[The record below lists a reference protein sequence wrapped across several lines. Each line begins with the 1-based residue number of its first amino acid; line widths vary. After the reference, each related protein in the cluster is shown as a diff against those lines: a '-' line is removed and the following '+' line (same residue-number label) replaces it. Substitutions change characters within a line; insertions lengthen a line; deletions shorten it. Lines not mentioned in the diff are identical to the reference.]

1 MIGLEPALFGES
13 DWLLAQF
20 GRTRE
25 RAIENYVEF
34 VTDGMEVGAPLATKA

>member
-1 MIGLEPALFGES
+1 LIGLEQPLFRES

-25 RAIENYVEF
+25 RAIENYVAF
-34 VTDGMEVGAPLATKA
+34 IDDGLETGASLATKA